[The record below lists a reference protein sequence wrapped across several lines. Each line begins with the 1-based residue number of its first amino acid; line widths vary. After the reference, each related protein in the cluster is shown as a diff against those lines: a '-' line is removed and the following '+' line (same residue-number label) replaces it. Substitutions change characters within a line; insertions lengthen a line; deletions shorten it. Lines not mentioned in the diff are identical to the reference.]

1 MGTLEFYKTTPIH
14 EHLKSLQCETSGLYK
29 CLLVP
34 TVRNP
39 FYISKQHSHM
49 QSTETRDLGNNIDS
63 YHETAMPFL
72 LVLFCRTML
81 TGFVGVFS
89 YT

>member
-1 MGTLEFYKTTPIH
+1 MQILEL
-14 EHLKSLQCETSGLYK
+14 E
-29 CLLVP
+29 
-34 TVRNP
+34 
-39 FYISKQHSHM
+39 
-49 QSTETRDLGNNIDS
+49 DLGNDMGS